1 MNDNLISNNIQKLQ
15 NMNTNL
21 QLNSPNFHYDLEFI
35 SSQQKQKL
43 NLDEILEAI
52 KNLKNNSAIADEL
65 RIAIKIIK
73 KYKLTECSKWNS
85 ELLISVNSLNFNEK
99 DKSKFDLNSSN
110 NKENP
115 NIKNLNLIFNKH
127 EAFNF
132 SSIVLNSD
140 RESMSSNLNF
150 NNENDNITPNNYN
163 PHIFNNSDK
172 NKFTSIPTNKNNP
185 TNRFQMMYNKLKFD
199 EEKIKDVIS
208 YAASLFDLNEFVKCT
223 FILKN
228 YATPKY
234 PTAMFLYYYSEYMI
248 IQQRKQED
256 LIENSDLGSKYYSS
270 SELSKLYQILVN
282 YENKNEMCPFMLYL
296 YGIILKDLKML
307 NEAKI
312 IFIRC
317 LNQFPFLW
325 PAWVELALITK
336 QNEIVNILFL
346 YFRN

>member
-1 MNDNLISNNIQKLQ
+1 MNDNLISNNIHKIQ
-15 NMNTNL
+15 NTNL
-21 QLNSPNFHYDLEFI
+21 ILNSPNFHYDLEFI
-35 SSQQKQKL
+35 ASQQKQKL
-43 NLDEILEAI
+43 NLDEILDAI
-52 KNLKNNSAIADEL
+52 KNLKNNSAIAEEL

-73 KYKLTECSKWNS
+73 RYKLKECSKWNS

-99 DKSKFDLNSSN
+99 SKFDLNSSH
-110 NKENP
+110 NKENS
-115 NIKNLNLIFNKH
+115 NNKNLNLIFNKH

-150 NNENDNITPNNYN
+150 NNENDNSTPNNYN
-163 PHIFNNSDK
+163 PHLFNNSEK
-172 NKFTSIPTNKNNP
+172 NKFLSIPTNKNNP
-185 TNRFQMMYNKLKFD
+185 SSNRFQMMYNKLKFD

-208 YAASLFDLNEFVKCT
+208 YAGSLFDLNEFVKCT
-223 FILKN
+223 FVLKN

-234 PTAMFLYYYSEYMI
+234 PTAMFLYFYSEYMI

-296 YGIILKDLKML
+296 YGVILKELKMF
-307 NEAKI
+307 NEAK
-312 IFIRC
+312 
-317 LNQFPFLW
+317 
-325 PAWVELALITK
+325 V
-336 QNEIVNILFL
+336 ILSDV
-346 YFRN
+346 